1 MNQQVVKKSK
11 KQWVL
16 NPNGKSMVSI
26 LMFSFIVTKI
36 GTFLNMF
43 FFFKV
48 KHANLFYAFFMGE
61 GTRLGI
67 IISDPSSW
75 LQSWWDCDL
84 VIGVSLISLINWI
97 VWNFETEFEKY
108 DIIFIYKNTEQSL
121 KLNMLYCILGM
132 YSPRVC
138 SAKFKV
144 LS

>member
-1 MNQQVVKKSK
+1 MLTIPTVELTKIDGTEGDSAMNQQVVKKSK

-67 IISDPSSW
+67 IISDSSSW
-75 LQSWWDCDL
+75 L
-84 VIGVSLISLINWI
+84 
-97 VWNFETEFEKY
+97 
-108 DIIFIYKNTEQSL
+108 
-121 KLNMLYCILGM
+121 
-132 YSPRVC
+132 
-138 SAKFKV
+138 
-144 LS
+144 